1 MSCHSMF
8 SMSQC
13 HKYAHIKQV
22 NKSWAAS
29 TSSEQKVKKVQIA
42 SLHAYT
48 TLMYFW
54 LSFLFLWL
62 CSDAIIN
69 FATQLWSLSA
79 VKKDVIACSSISQ
92 EDGRNIPKQ
101 SDIKKSSVKT
111 YDKRQ
116 DSVGLYFWKGLTI
129 RYSLCKVQLPG
140 MSRKRRKRVF
150 FFFLWRD
157 VWNKFML

>member
-1 MSCHSMF
+1 M
-8 SMSQC
+8 
-13 HKYAHIKQV
+13 
-22 NKSWAAS
+22 
-29 TSSEQKVKKVQIA
+29 QIA
-42 SLHAYT
+42 SLHVYT

-62 CSDAIIN
+62 CGDAIIN

-79 VKKDVIACSSISQ
+79 VKKDVIACSSVSQ

-129 RYSLCKVQLPG
+129 RYSLCKEQLPG
-140 MSRKRRKRVF
+140 MSGKRRKRVF
-150 FFFLWRD
+150 FFFLGRD
-157 VWNKFML
+157 VWNKFMLEAVVETFWKDRWFDAFKLNQNIGSKLLVLFSQ

>member
-1 MSCHSMF
+1 
-8 SMSQC
+8 MSQNQ
-13 HKYAHIKQV
+13 YAHIKQV
-22 NKSWAAS
+22 KQVLGSKYKFWAKGQKSADCKPACIRH
-29 TSSEQKVKKVQIA
+29 TDVFLVVI
-42 SLHAYT
+42 SLPSIVRCCYN
-48 TLMYFW
+48 Y
-54 LSFLFLWL
+54 
-62 CSDAIIN
+62 

-79 VKKDVIACSSISQ
+79 VKKDVIACSSVSL
-92 EDGRNIPKQ
+92 EDGQNIPKQ

-140 MSRKRRKRVF
+140 VSGKRRKRVF